1 MYTENDLSKFL
12 DSRGIKYEI
21 IKHGNSY
28 RADEASRELGIS
40 ISKIV
45 KSVLFIT
52 SEGDAILVIL
62 RGDKRVNQG
71 KLAKDLGTR
80 KLRLASKDEIVKI
93 TGYEA
98 GTLPPVGHK
107 AAIKTLIDSS
117 LSADEFVYAGGGSI
131 GTSLKIMVKDIILLQ
146 NAIPYNL
153 MHQ

>member
-1 MYTENDLSKFL
+1 MYTENDLSRFL
-12 DSRGIKYEI
+12 DSNGIKYKI

-28 RADEASRELGIS
+28 RADEASRELGIN

-52 SEGDAILVIL
+52 SEGDAILAIL
-62 RGDKRVNQG
+62 RGDKRVDQR
-71 KLAKDLGTR
+71 KLAKDLGTK
-80 KLRLASKDEIVKI
+80 KLRLASKDEVRRI

-107 AAIKTLIDSS
+107 AKIKTLIDSS

-131 GTSLKIMVKDIILLQ
+131 GSSLRIMVKDIILLQ
-146 NAIPYNL
+146 NAIPFNSIY
-153 MHQ
+153 Q